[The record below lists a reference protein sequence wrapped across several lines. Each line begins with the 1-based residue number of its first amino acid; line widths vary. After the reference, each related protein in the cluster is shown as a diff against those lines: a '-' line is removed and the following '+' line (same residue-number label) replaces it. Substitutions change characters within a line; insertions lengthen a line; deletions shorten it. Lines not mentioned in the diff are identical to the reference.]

1 MKVLC
6 VNALLQASAFPL
18 LAADEVGSYPCG
30 SVNALL
36 QASAFP
42 LRVQMLIRANAMC

>member
-1 MKVLC
+1 MTC

-18 LAADEVGSYPCG
+18 LSNTSQIGQSKC
-30 SVNALL
+30 VNALL

-42 LRVQMLIRANAMC
+42 QSIGEFYYKHTVQC